1 MRILVLFK
9 THLDVGFTDFS
20 EAVVQKYNQ
29 HYIPKAISVAREV
42 AASGRGEG
50 FVWTTG
56 SWLIAQYLRTQSAA
70 DVAQMEE
77 AIRNGWISWHALP
90 CTMHSE
96 LCTGELYDYGL
107 SLSRE
112 LDARFGRET
121 IGCKCTDVPGHT
133 AAIIPYLAASGV
145 ELLHIGVNPASTPA
159 DVPTVFRW
167 KFADSEI
174 TVMYNGGDYGEF
186 TQIPGTDTYV
196 YFAHTG
202 DNLGPQSAAEIFGVY
217 DTIHAKY
224 PEATVCAAD
233 LSDVARAVAAVRDAL
248 PVVEA
253 EMGDTWI
260 HGAATDPQKVAQ
272 YRALLRYA
280 KGAQADEA
288 RAIYN
293 ALLLVPEHTWGM
305 DEKTHLGENKNYIR
319 SRFEKV
325 RNNYKYKKMELSWAE
340 QRRYVLDAADQV
352 KDTAVR
358 EALLSGWYVQQ
369 PDFTTM
375 RELPVGEASVGGLC
389 VGFSDNGEITSL
401 HYGQAGLTLDDCRL
415 FGFSYD
421 EYSFDEVW
429 AFQNAYL
436 IPRFIRDFEETGVL
450 NWGINDFGKYGL
462 KDERNEHT
470 AAAPLSYRLYTDE
483 ASLYVAYEMDARVS
497 EENGQPPMC
506 CLKITP
512 REREILFDFAWFDK
526 PANRV
531 PEAMWLRFD
540 PRRTLRGI
548 SKLGYVIDP
557 ANVIGHG
564 GRGLHATDGTL
575 YFDGVKLQSLDA
587 VLCSVG
593 GKNVYR
599 YVTDIPPMDKGVYV
613 NLFNNQWGTN
623 FPMWNEGDGRAR
635 FVLSAQ

>member
-20 EAVVQKYNQ
+20 EAVVKKYNE

-42 AASGRGEG
+42 AASGRAEG
-50 FVWTTG
+50 FIWTTG
-56 SWLIAQYLRTQSAA
+56 SWLIAQYLRTQSAQA
-70 DVAQMEE
+70 VAQMEE
-77 AIRNGWISWHALP
+77 AIQNGWISWHALP

-121 IGCKCTDVPGHT
+121 IGSKCTDVPGHT
-133 AAIIPYLAASGV
+133 AAIVPHLAKSGV
-145 ELLHIGVNPASTPA
+145 TLLHIGVNPASTPA
-159 DVPTVFRW
+159 DVPSVFRW
-167 KFADSEI
+167 RFEGSEVN
-174 TVMYNGGDYGEF
+174 VMYNGGDYGEF

-217 DTIHAKY
+217 DAIHAKY
-224 PEATVCAAD
+224 PDATVCAAD
-233 LSDVARAVAAVRDAL
+233 LSDVARAVETVRDTL
-248 PVVEA
+248 PVVET

-260 HGAATDPQKVAQ
+260 HGAATDPQKMAQ

-280 KGAQADEA
+280 KSAEADEA
-288 RAIYN
+288 RDIYS
-293 ALLLVPEHTWGM
+293 ALLLVPEHTWGL
-305 DEKTHLGENKNYIR
+305 DEKTHLGENENYIR
-319 SRFEKV
+319 PRFEKV

-340 QRRYVLDAADQV
+340 QRRYVLDAADCV
-352 KDTAVR
+352 RDAAMR
-358 EALLSGWYVQQ
+358 EALLGAWYAQK
-369 PDFTTM
+369 PDFAAM
-375 RELPVGEASVGGLC
+375 RELPGGEARIGGMR
-389 VGFSDNGEITSL
+389 VGFSESGEIVSL
-401 HYGQAGLTLDDCRL
+401 HDPAAGLALDGCHL

-436 IPRFIRDFEETGVL
+436 IPRYIRDFEESGVL

-462 KDERNEHT
+462 QYERNKHT

-483 ASLYVAYEMDARVS
+483 VSLHVVYEMDARVS
-497 EENGQPPMC
+497 AENGQPPVCM
-506 CLKITP
+506 LKITP
-512 REREILFDFAWFDK
+512 VGKEVPFDFAWFDK
-526 PANRV
+526 PANSA

-540 PRRTLRGI
+540 PGCTLRGI
-548 SKLGYVIDP
+548 SKLGHVIDP
-557 ANVIGHG
+557 ANVVGHG

-575 YFDGVKLQSLDA
+575 YFDGVKLQSMDA
-587 VLCSVG
+587 VLVSIG

-599 YVTDIPPMDKGVYV
+599 YVTEIPNMDGGVYI

-623 FPMWNEGDGRAR
+623 FPMWCEGDGRAR
-635 FVLSAQ
+635 FVLSTQ